1 MRMKKRHYHLRNAEE
16 TRSGR
21 QERHPLVLNT
31 SSITDVCEGGVW
43 NELPL
48 CGTAATSVY
57 FSFRSETVT
66 SHDHKKPA

>member
-21 QERHPLVLNT
+21 QERHPLLNT
-31 SSITDVCEGGVW
+31 SSINDVCEGGAW

-66 SHDHKKPA
+66 PHDHKKPA

>member
-31 SSITDVCEGGVW
+31 SSITDVCEGGAW

-57 FSFRSETVT
+57 FSSLGTKQFT
-66 SHDHKKPA
+66 